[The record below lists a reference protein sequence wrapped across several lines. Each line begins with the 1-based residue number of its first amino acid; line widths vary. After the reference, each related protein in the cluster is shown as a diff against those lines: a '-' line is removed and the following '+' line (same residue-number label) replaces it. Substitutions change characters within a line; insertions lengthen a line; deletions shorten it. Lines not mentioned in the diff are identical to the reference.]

1 MGCEN
6 SASTAPQSIGE
17 QRGRTTWSRRAGTAE
32 AREGASDA
40 GRGVVELKRGENSG
54 NDPKGEQ
61 SFALNPMP
69 NPAAGMGV

>member
-32 AREGASDA
+32 AEEGASNA
-40 GRGVVELKRGENSG
+40 GRGVVELKRVENSG
-54 NDPKGEQ
+54 YDQNAEQ
-61 SFALNPMP
+61 SYALNPEP